1 MRHALRICAVAL
13 CLISTSCA
21 QGVSDEHCNSTLRA
35 LEAAVREG
43 RYMYGHQDDLC
54 YGHFWT
60 HPEDILNDRIEG
72 SDVFSVCGDYPA
84 VVSFDL
90 GGIELGKEENLDG
103 VNFDYMRRAA
113 MEHIARGGIVT
124 FSWHA
129 RNPWTGGDAWD
140 NSSDKA
146 VSSIIAGGGKE
157 KEFELWLERLSA
169 FLGSIRNPDGT
180 QAEVIFRPWHEHMG
194 GWFWWGIDTCSADEY
209 IALWK
214 KTYAYINELKGLT
227 EIIWAYSPN
236 SDVDKDGYMVRYP
249 GDDIVDLL
257 GIDHYQYSD
266 FDTYINRLKT
276 CLGYMSELGEEHE
289 KNIVISE
296 TGYEG
301 IKDAKW
307 WTSLNEGIK
316 DYPIGYV
323 LTWRN
328 AWDQQGHFY
337 GPYPGAD
344 CEEDFRS
351 FYSLDNTLFL
361 KDIK

>member
-1 MRHALRICAVAL
+1 MTTAANTHSNLSMTMRHALRICAVAL

-35 LEAAVREG
+35 LEAAVSEG

-60 HPEDILNDRIEG
+60 HPEDILNDRIED

-84 VVSFDL
+84 VVGFDL

-194 GWFWWGIDTCSADEY
+194 GWF
-209 IALWK
+209 
-214 KTYAYINELKGLT
+214 
-227 EIIWAYSPN
+227 
-236 SDVDKDGYMVRYP
+236 
-249 GDDIVDLL
+249 
-257 GIDHYQYSD
+257 
-266 FDTYINRLKT
+266 
-276 CLGYMSELGEEHE
+276 
-289 KNIVISE
+289 
-296 TGYEG
+296 
-301 IKDAKW
+301 
-307 WTSLNEGIK
+307 
-316 DYPIGYV
+316 
-323 LTWRN
+323 
-328 AWDQQGHFY
+328 
-337 GPYPGAD
+337 
-344 CEEDFRS
+344 
-351 FYSLDNTLFL
+351 
-361 KDIK
+361 